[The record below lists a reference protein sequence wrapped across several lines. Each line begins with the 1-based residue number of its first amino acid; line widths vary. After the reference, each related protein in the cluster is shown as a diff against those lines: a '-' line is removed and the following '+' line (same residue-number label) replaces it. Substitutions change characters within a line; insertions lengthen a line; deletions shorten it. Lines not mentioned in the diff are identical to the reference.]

1 MSNLSNFIF
10 HPLCNFCF
18 YLGAYLNECGLL
30 AQIIRIIMAS
40 APCVN
45 LQSLVAS
52 YKTTDTALVSYLTL
66 VAYILYVD
74 PSTLYSALTVFVAEV
89 VSYVSQC
96 TGTKCDKVLT
106 EAILL
111 QQIVGVMTN
120 VHSSV
125 KSHNAPLYTY
135 KLWSLALLTLIPPT
149 LINNAPLLT
158 PMGGVRNTTANT
170 NSTKGLASKPDCIFA
185 RIMLKLLNTV
195 QCTFGKESLE
205 QYQRDYC
212 SRHTVP
218 PINDNCLDYST
229 LSFWYPSTLSTEQL
243 YGMVDSIVNMCKCTL
258 KSERRK
264 GHKDDLSRQ
273 LDELLQGGS
282 GEGLST
288 ETSNMGNMSEM
299 FLHCDS
305 SDSSDNSVGEEDGN
319 DTDSEDTECMN
330 CTSTKENTTDN
341 TVELNLSN
349 GITAAEGDAQ
359 QLDVCELPLRTVL
372 RTRLTES
379 YILNAKVEVHLKE
392 KCRQLRRVLG
402 EEHYASLKTLTE
414 LGL

>member
-1 MSNLSNFIF
+1 
-10 HPLCNFCF
+10 
-18 YLGAYLNECGLL
+18 
-30 AQIIRIIMAS
+30 MAS

-45 LQSLVAS
+45 LQNLVAS

-89 VSYVSQC
+89 VTYVSQC

-120 VHSSV
+120 VHGSA
-125 KSHNAPLYTY
+125 KSQTAPLYTY

-149 LINNAPLLT
+149 LINNAPLLS
-158 PMGGVRNTTANT
+158 PMSGVSNTNT
-170 NSTKGLASKPDCIFA
+170 NSNSTKGLASKPDCIFG

-195 QCTFGKESLE
+195 QCTFGKECLE

-212 SRHTVP
+212 NSHSTAP
-218 PINDNCLDYST
+218 TTNLDYST

-243 YGMVDSIVNMCKCTL
+243 YGMVDSIVTMCKCTL
-258 KSERRK
+258 KNERRK
-264 GHKDDLSRQ
+264 GHKDTLSRQ

-282 GEGLST
+282 GEGLSM
-288 ETSNMGNMSEM
+288 ETSQMGAMSEM

-305 SDSSDNSVGEEDGN
+305 SDSSDSSVCDEDGN
-319 DTDSEDTECMN
+319 DSDSEDTECMN
-330 CTSTKENTTDN
+330 CTSTKEITTDN
-341 TVELNLSN
+341 TVEVNMSA
-349 GITAAEGDAQ
+349 GITAAEGDAH

-372 RTRLTES
+372 RSRLTES
-379 YILNAKVEVHLKE
+379 YILNAKVEIHLKE
-392 KCRQLRRVLG
+392 KCTKLRRVLG
-402 EEHYASLKTLTE
+402 EEHYATLRCIAELSL
-414 LGL
+414 

>member
-1 MSNLSNFIF
+1 MFQFLSF
-10 HPLCNFCF
+10 HCF
-18 YLGAYLNECGLL
+18 LDYFYYSGAYLNECGLL

-149 LINNAPLLT
+149 LINNAPLLS
-158 PMGGVRNTTANT
+158 PMGGVSNTTSNT

-195 QCTFGKESLE
+195 QCTFGKECLE

-212 SRHTVP
+212 NSHTSTT
-218 PINDNCLDYST
+218 NASLDYST

-264 GHKDDLSRQ
+264 GHKDALSRQ
-273 LDELLQGGS
+273 LDKLLQGGS
-282 GEGLST
+282 GEGLSM

-299 FLHCDS
+299 FLNCDS
-305 SDSSDNSVGEEDGN
+305 SDSSDNSVGEEDDN
-319 DTDSEDTECMN
+319 ETDSEDTECMN

-341 TVELNLSN
+341 TVELNMSA

-392 KCRQLRRVLG
+392 KCTQLRRVLG
-402 EEHYASLKTLTE
+402 EEHYASLKTIAE
-414 LGL
+414 LNL

>member
-1 MSNLSNFIF
+1 
-10 HPLCNFCF
+10 
-18 YLGAYLNECGLL
+18 
-30 AQIIRIIMAS
+30 MAS

-66 VAYILYVD
+66 IAYILYVD

-149 LINNAPLLT
+149 LINNAPLLS
-158 PMGGVRNTTANT
+158 PMCGVQVGNTTSNT
-170 NSTKGLASKPDCIFA
+170 SSTKGLVAKPDCIFA

-212 SRHTVP
+212 ASHTNT
-218 PINDNCLDYST
+218 NDSLDYST

-264 GHKDDLSRQ
+264 GHKDALSRQ
-273 LDELLQGGS
+273 LKELLQGGS
-282 GEGLST
+282 GEGLSM

-341 TVELNLSN
+341 TVELNMST

-372 RTRLTES
+372 RIRLTES
-379 YILNAKVEVHLKE
+379 YILNANVEVHLKE
-392 KCRQLRRVLG
+392 KCTQLRRVLG
-402 EEHYASLKTLTE
+402 EEHYATLRCIPELSLVFSRSVVL
-414 LGL
+414 